1 MKKTVDNELEHLLRT
16 SADEIRLRPSPK
28 VWKGINSRLQRRK
41 RTYRAAMLL
50 LLLIGLTVGVY
61 ITNNNGDKNTPVAR
75 VQNAS
80 GKNPDL
86 NRPVTGNNNIIND
99 GATLPVNSPVATNG
113 SLTSAP
119 VQNVPATD
127 INEEGNETVIP
138 GRTAYG
144 RIQPAVEPVPV
155 TGNDIGIIASNE
167 PQPAT
172 GTTEIQPVV
181 VKNNLAAITDPVE
194 NNKEEGTADKRSSA
208 SFTKTQNNEEEN
220 NTVAGNENNSE
231 KITAEHKH
239 INKNNPVKEKQ
250 VKKQE
255 EFPVKDIADANIR
268 ITQKLRRFT
277 TEYYIV
283 PSISYR
289 KLVDSRDPNGA
300 GAISKEDF
308 DKAVYHK
315 PSLGLEAGVSWHY
328 RVYDRFRAKAGLQVN
343 YNRFNMKATRAPQP
357 EMARIVL
364 YGNNQDV
371 QNQSSLRTDDEHG
384 LVEWI
389 RNKNLQVSV
398 PIGFE
403 VAVTAPSRGNTTLNI
418 GTTLQ
423 PSYLLGNKNYLLSTD
438 LKNYTMEPSL
448 VRRFNMNIGFETF
461 FAFETKK
468 LRWHM
473 GPQLRYQLFSTYN
486 KIYPYKENLID
497 YTFKVSISKPF

>member
-61 ITNNNGDKNTPVAR
+61 VTNNNGDKHTPLAG

-80 GKNPDL
+80 GNNTGL
-86 NRPVTGNNNIIND
+86 NRPVTRNNNN
-99 GATLPVNSPVATNG
+99 ATLPVNTSAATNG
-113 SLTSAP
+113 SLIAAP
-119 VQNVPATD
+119 VQNVAATD
-127 INEEGNETVIP
+127 INEQGNETIIPVRTTHGSKQPVIE
-138 GRTAYG
+138 
-144 RIQPAVEPVPV
+144 PAAV
-155 TGNDIGIIASNE
+155 TGNDIDIIAENKT
-167 PQPAT
+167 QP
-172 GTTEIQPVV
+172 TTAIIEIPVV
-181 VKNNLAAITDPVE
+181 IKNNLGATTDPDE
-194 NNKEEGTADKRSSA
+194 NSKEEETPEKQSSTP
-208 SFTKTQNNEEEN
+208 FTKTQNNEEEN
-220 NTVAGNENNSE
+220 ITSGNNNSE
-231 KITAEHKH
+231 KITTDNKIPNK
-239 INKNNPVKEKQ
+239 INPAKEKQ
-250 VKKQE
+250 INKQE

-268 ITQKLRRFT
+268 ITTKPRRIT
-277 TEYYIV
+277 TEFYAM

-328 RVYDRFRAKAGLQVN
+328 RVYDRFRAKVGLQLN
-343 YNRFNMKATRAPQP
+343 YNRFNMKATRVPQP
-357 EMARIVL
+357 ELARIVL

-371 QNQSSLRTDDEHG
+371 QNQSSLRTDDDHG

-438 LKNYTMEPSL
+438 LKNYTTEPSL

-461 FAFETKK
+461 FAFETKN